1 MAKKPQNT
9 AGDRNEDPAPQGSK
23 WLDKTII
30 RYITRALVLLIVF
43 AWALVNLDAVLRFLG
58 KVLALFTPFLI
69 GGAIAFLI
77 NVVLRPLECCWNKV
91 CRKAPAK
98 LTRHVCLT
106 ASTVFVLGILFAVV

>member
-1 MAKKPQNT
+1 MEKKPQNT

-58 KVLALFTPFLI
+58 KVL
-69 GGAIAFLI
+69 
-77 NVVLRPLECCWNKV
+77 V
-91 CRKAPAK
+91 
-98 LTRHVCLT
+98 
-106 ASTVFVLGILFAVV
+106 